1 MPIPKLLQFEGTSVS
16 LNQKFIDFNE
26 FINWSPERQIEVL
39 YKLVIDSI
47 YWNSDFSEEKIEK
60 SMQAFNWAYWLAKLK
75 FQDIRRN
82 TWGRYFDHLIN
93 VMQFT
98 VFNSKNP
105 TIKKTIIAMCHDMI
119 EDTDIS
125 FSTLKD
131 IFWTHIALWVL
142 LISKSPV
149 REYIN
154 NKWAR
159 NLNENE
165 KEIVISSW
173 IINSWKHLSK
183 KYLEKKYNNSDEV
196 TLEELEAE
204 RLFLE
209 SKNDFEL
216 FEMIENIGILNSK
229 WLISDEYY
237 QKETYEPEKITPEER
252 WAKKTYEKIDKK
264 YKDIRNADYF
274 SHMLSEE
281 SVVCESQ
288 QEKIAKNT
296 PCLNKFY
303 NHALSITMSP
313 NLRIRLSDNE
323 LKQVCLD
330 SIEVKFWDR
339 IDNLKS
345 TEIYKIYSEENIE
358 KAKRKIEETKNYFYN
373 IAKEFDNIMWTNFH
387 LLISNEVE
395 KLEEFIKEIER
406 DSNFHELYLSIKNW
420 VEKIIK

>member
-16 LNQKFIDFNE
+16 LNQKFINFNE

-75 FQDIRRN
+75 FQDIKRN
-82 TWGRYFDHLIN
+82 TGWRYFDHLIN

-154 NKWAR
+154 NKWSR
-159 NLNENE
+159 NLNKDE
-165 KEIVISSW
+165 KEFVINSWIISSW
-173 IINSWKHLSK
+173 KYLSK
-183 KYLEKKYNNSDEV
+183 KYLEKKHNKSNKI
-196 TLEELEAE
+196 TNEELEAE

-209 SKNDFEL
+209 SRNDFEL
-216 FEMIENIGILNSK
+216 FEIIQNTGILNSK

-237 QKETYEPEKITPEER
+237 QKETYEPEKITPEEK
-252 WAKKTYEKIDKK
+252 WAKEIYEKIDKK
-264 YKDIRNADYF
+264 YKDLRNAYYF

-281 SVVCESQ
+281 YIVCENWK
-288 QEKIAKNT
+288 EKIDENA

-313 NLRIRLSDNE
+313 NLRIKLNDDE
-323 LKQVCLD
+323 LRQVCLD

-358 KAKRKIEETKNYFYN
+358 KAKRKIEETKKYFYN
-373 IAKEFDNIMWTNFH
+373 IAKEFDNIMWTNFY